1 MRGNNYTKASPG
13 SAGQTTND
21 KRPLGINLES
31 ALLHC
36 KQNHNLS
43 PATTTPLPVQI
54 LAVGYS
60 GSFGGHVCNYRQVE
74 HMPKQ
79 KCC

>member
-1 MRGNNYTKASPG
+1 MHGNNHTKASPG

-43 PATTTPLPVQI
+43 PATTTPHTDFGCGI
-54 LAVGYS
+54 LRELWWS
-60 GSFGGHVCNYRQVE
+60 CL
-74 HMPKQ
+74 
-79 KCC
+79 